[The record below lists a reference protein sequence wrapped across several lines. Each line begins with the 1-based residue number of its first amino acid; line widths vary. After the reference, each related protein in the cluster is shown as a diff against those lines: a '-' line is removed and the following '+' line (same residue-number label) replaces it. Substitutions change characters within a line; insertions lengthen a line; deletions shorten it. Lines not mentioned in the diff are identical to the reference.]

1 MGRRNNEV
9 ALATGAARGRGR
21 AQEPRLARERADT
34 VAVDHGGLL
43 RPGAT
48 DSLGRGTKHTDLVPS
63 SACPRPGS
71 YTEADVSARPAEV
84 GNRGSGP
91 VR

>member
-1 MGRRNNEV
+1 MGRRDNEV

-43 RPGAT
+43 APAPSIRWAE
-48 DSLGRGTKHTDLVPS
+48 GTKHTDVVPS
-63 SACPRPGS
+63 SACPRTGS
-71 YTEADVSARPAEV
+71 YTEADVSAQPAEV